1 MERALADTVIEGL
14 PQTTAFL
21 RQLVSDDAFK
31 RGEVHTGFIGE
42 YFERQEAVAAAAA
55 HISHTTD
62 RKDQAAS

>member
-1 MERALADTVIEGL
+1 MPRVL

-21 RQLVSDDAFK
+21 RQLVSDDAFR

-55 HISHTTD
+55 HI
-62 RKDQAAS
+62 